1 MLLVRLLLRLRQPCS
16 SQLPVMLLSLL
27 LRAAGLAIV
36 LSVSL
41 L

>member
-1 MLLVRLLLRLRQPCS
+1 MLARLLLLLRQPCS
-16 SQLPVMLLSLL
+16 SQLLLPLLPLL
-27 LRAAGLAIV
+27 LRAAGLAKV